1 MMYPNQ
7 QPPMQG
13 MANQMAQHGRYG
25 DSMLVHMNPIEVQG
39 LASLSPTGSLTVN
52 PVTGQP
58 EAFLP
63 FLAPLLG
70 SLAGSA
76 FLPTVIPALAGNAAL
91 AGAIGSGLATT
102 AATGD
107 LKQGILSGLTGYGLG
122 SALQATADTLN
133 PAIAGAEQ
141 ALAGVG
147 EQAATAASDLALSEV
162 GLNQAINQAS
172 QAGTPFQLASK
183 TPIGEA
189 FSPIAQPSAPSMI
202 AQPSAFTGATPQMS
216 PALTQAQGLAE
227 TAGRTVSQQQAGLA
241 SLQGQQ
247 AGLQSQI
254 DTARKAMTPMDRLT
268 APFQQPGAFGSA
280 MMSPSTLVP
289 IALGEGKREELR
301 MQDEMDSLGRQ
312 EKRKRQEDLERSRQQ
327 MFGGF
332 GQVSKDYDYSG
343 YEVPMNYARA
353 GGITSVNP
361 QNYMQNLQGL
371 QRLAGGGQT
380 NYSPVINPAGAA
392 QRQANIRGSEVIS
405 PAELQGYRP
414 GFSPE
419 IQYFKRPET
428 TGAPQAGQDAV
439 MGGEGAGQLSENQQQ
454 AINMALSGK
463 GGMGFGGPNFDAMSY
478 NYGAN
483 EPLSGMNAGS
493 ASTTVG
499 IGQQGITDLNK
510 KRLPQDG
517 NIYLSNPRGGIY
529 SRYTQEMQEGGEVAV
544 DVAMQEQMPDE
555 SMAETSDANGGRLIE
570 LAALA
575 LLGRLP
581 EEESKIVIEQFV
593 MEFGEEALQMLRDR
607 VLTDMSPNAQTEGK
621 IEGNGNGMDDM
632 VPGMIGDQQP
642 VAVSPGEF
650 IVPADVVSGLG
661 DGDTDAGANELERM
675 MEKVRQERTG
685 TDQQPRPVNTQ
696 RVMPA

>member
-1 MMYPNQ
+1 
-7 QPPMQG
+7 

-70 SLAGSA
+70 SFLGSSLLAGST
-76 FLPTVIPALAGNAAL
+76 LGGLLGTGLSSAA

-122 SALQATADTLN
+122 SALGGAADAIN
-133 PAIAGAEQ
+133 PQIAGAEQ

-268 APFQQPGAFGSA
+268 APFKQPGAFGSA

-371 QRLAGGGQT
+371 QRLARGGEVS
-380 NYSPVINPAGAA
+380 YSPVINPAGAA

-493 ASTTVG
+493 AFTAAG
-499 IGQQGITDLNK
+499 MGQQGIAGLGGRRSAKD
-510 KRLPQDG
+510 DDD
-517 NIYLSNPRGGIY
+517 YSSNPRGDVY
-529 SRYTQEMQEGGEVAV
+529 SRYTQQMQEGGEVAV
-544 DVAMQEQMPDE
+544 DIEMQEQMPDE

-607 VLTDMSPNAQTEGK
+607 VLTDMSPDAQTEGK
-621 IEGNGNGMDDM
+621 IEGNGKGMDDM

>member
-1 MMYPNQ
+1 MMYPNNQ
-7 QPPMQG
+7 APMQG
-13 MANQMAQHGRYG
+13 VANQMAQHGRYG
-25 DSMLVHMNPIEVQG
+25 DSMLVHMNPIEVRG

-70 SLAGSA
+70 SLAGSSLLTGVGA
-76 FLPTVIPALAGNAAL
+76 NALGGLIGAGGLSSAA
-91 AGAIGSGLATT
+91 AGAIGSGLAT
-102 AATGD
+102 AASTGD
-107 LKQGILSGLTGYGLG
+107 LKQGILAGLTGYGLG
-122 SALQATADTLN
+122 SALGGAADAIN
-133 PAIAGAEQ
+133 PQIAGAEQ

-147 EQAATAASDLALSEV
+147 EQAATAASDLAR
-162 GLNQAINQAS
+162 S
-172 QAGTPFQLASK
+172 QAAQSAGQSAQQSTIGGKGGVSAAGQGGTPLN
-183 TPIGEA
+183 
-189 FSPIAQPSAPSMI
+189 IA
-202 AQPSAFTGATPQMS
+202 
-216 PALTQAQGLAE
+216 
-227 TAGRTVSQQQAGLA
+227 QQQANLTG
-241 SLQGQQ
+241 LQGQQ
-247 AGLQSQI
+247 TALQSQI
-254 DTARKAMTPMDRLT
+254 DTARQAMTPMDRLS
-268 APFQQPGAFGSA
+268 APFQQPGALGSA

-419 IQYFKRPET
+419 IQYFRRPEPA
-428 TGAPQAGQDAV
+428 TGTPQADDAV
-439 MGGEGAGQLSENQQQ
+439 MGGQGSGQLSASQQQ

-463 GGMGFGGPNFDAMSY
+463 GGMGAGGPNFDAMSF

-493 ASTTVG
+493 AFTADGVGTVG
-499 IGQQGITDLNK
+499 IDAAARRGFRGD
-510 KRLPQDG
+510 
-517 NIYLSNPRGGIY
+517 YSNPRGNIY
-529 SRYTQEMQEGGEVAV
+529 SRYTKQMQEGGEVEV
-544 DVAMQEQMPDE
+544 DVEMMEEMPDE
-555 SMAETSDANGGRLIE
+555 SMAETMDANGSRLIE
-570 LAALA
+570 MAALA

-581 EEESKIVIEQFV
+581 KEESKVVIQQFV
-593 MEFGEEALQMLRDR
+593 SEFGEEALQMLRTR
-607 VLTDMSPNAQTEGK
+607 VLKEMSPDAQIEGK
-621 IEGNGNGMDDM
+621 IEGNGKGMDDQ

-696 RVMPA
+696 RVMPV

>member
-70 SLAGSA
+70 SLAGSTLLTGA
-76 FLPTVIPALAGNAAL
+76 GAGALGGLIGTAGLSPAL

-122 SALQATADTLN
+122 SVLGGAAKSID
-133 PAIAGAEQ
+133 PA
-141 ALAGVG
+141 V
-147 EQAATAASDLALSEV
+147 TAAQEAVTQGQGILDV
-162 GLNQAINQAS
+162 
-172 QAGTPFQLASK
+172 ASK
-183 TPIGEA
+183 SAIEA
-189 FSPIAQPSAPSMI
+189 AAKGVPDVSVAAGLQGPPVPFAEEMARRAAQTNLSSAQGLLDT
-202 AQPSAFTGATPQMS
+202 AGQ
-216 PALTQAQGLAE
+216 QAQG
-227 TAGRTVSQQQAGLA
+227 QI
-241 SLQGQQ
+241 GQSFMQ
-247 AGLQSQI
+247 NPMDFTKAIGSQI
-254 DTARKAMTPMDRLT
+254 
-268 APFQQPGAFGSA
+268 
-280 MMSPSTLVP
+280 MSPSALVP

-301 MQDEMDSLGRQ
+301 MQDEMDAMGRQ
-312 EKRKRQEDLERSRQQ
+312 ERQRKQEELDRAVGMMRTSYGQLEQ
-327 MFGGF
+327 
-332 GQVSKDYDYSG
+332 DYPG
-343 YEVPMNYARA
+343 YKVPGYMA

-493 ASTTVG
+493 AFTAAG
-499 IGQQGITDLNK
+499 MGQQGIAGLGGRRSAKD
-510 KRLPQDG
+510 DDD
-517 NIYLSNPRGGIY
+517 YSSNPRGDVY
-529 SRYTQEMQEGGEVAV
+529 SRYTQQMQEGGEVAV
-544 DVAMQEQMPDE
+544 DIAMQEQMPDE

-621 IEGNGNGMDDM
+621 IEGNGKGMDDM

-685 TDQQPRPVNTQ
+685 TDQQPQTS
-696 RVMPA
+696 

>member
-1 MMYPNQ
+1 MMYQNQ

-172 QAGTPFQLASK
+172 QAGTPFTQ
-183 TPIGEA
+183 TGQA
-189 FSPIAQPSAPSMI
+189 FSPVAQPN
-202 AQPSAFTGATPQMS
+202 AFTGVTPQMS

-254 DTARKAMTPMDRLT
+254 DTARQAMTPMDRLT
-268 APFQQPGAFGSA
+268 APFKQPGAFGSA

-312 EKRKRQEDLERSRQQ
+312 EKRKRQEDLEQSRQQ

-343 YEVPMNYARA
+343 YEVPINYARA

-463 GGMGFGGPNFDAMSY
+463 GGIGFGGPNFDAMSY

-493 ASTTVG
+493 AFTAAG
-499 IGQQGITDLNK
+499 MGQQGIAGLGGRRSAKDDDTFS
-510 KRLPQDG
+510 
-517 NIYLSNPRGGIY
+517 SNPRGNAY
-529 SRYTQEMQEGGEVAV
+529 SRYTQQMQEGGEVAV
-544 DVAMQEQMPDE
+544 DVAMQEQIPDE

-621 IEGNGNGMDDM
+621 IEGNGKGMDDM
-632 VPGMIGDQQP
+632 IPGMIGDQQP

-685 TDQQPRPVNTQ
+685 TDQQPQPLNTQ

>member
-70 SLAGSA
+70 SLAGSTLLTGA
-76 FLPTVIPALAGNAAL
+76 GAGALGGLIGTAGLSPAL

-122 SALQATADTLN
+122 SVLGGAAKSID
-133 PAIAGAEQ
+133 PA
-141 ALAGVG
+141 V
-147 EQAATAASDLALSEV
+147 TAAQEAVTQGQGILDV
-162 GLNQAINQAS
+162 
-172 QAGTPFQLASK
+172 ASK
-183 TPIGEA
+183 SAIEA
-189 FSPIAQPSAPSMI
+189 AAKGVPDVSVAAGLQGPPVPFAEEMARRAAQTNLSSAQGLLDT
-202 AQPSAFTGATPQMS
+202 AGQ
-216 PALTQAQGLAE
+216 QAQG
-227 TAGRTVSQQQAGLA
+227 QI
-241 SLQGQQ
+241 GQSFMQ
-247 AGLQSQI
+247 NPMDFTKAIGSQI
-254 DTARKAMTPMDRLT
+254 
-268 APFQQPGAFGSA
+268 
-280 MMSPSTLVP
+280 MSPSALVP

-301 MQDEMDSLGRQ
+301 MQDEMDAMGRQ
-312 EKRKRQEDLERSRQQ
+312 ERQRKQEELDRAVGMMRTSYGQLEQ
-327 MFGGF
+327 
-332 GQVSKDYDYSG
+332 DYPG
-343 YEVPMNYARA
+343 YKVPGYMA

-478 NYGAN
+478 NYGVG
-483 EPLSGMNAGS
+483 EPISGMNAGS

-685 TDQQPRPVNTQ
+685 TDQQPQPLNTQ

>member
-13 MANQMAQHGRYG
+13 MANQMSQYGRYG

-39 LASLSPTGSLTVN
+39 LASLSPTGSLTIN

-70 SLAGSA
+70 SMFGSTMLGAAGSA
-76 FLPTVIPALAGNAAL
+76 LGSGAIGSALTAAAANAPL
-91 AGAIGSGLATT
+91 ASAIGSGLATT

-122 SALQATADTLN
+122 SALGDAAKSID
-133 PAIAGAEQ
+133 PA
-141 ALAGVG
+141 V
-147 EQAATAASDLALSEV
+147 TAAQEAV
-162 GLNQAINQAS
+162 TQS
-172 QAGTPFQLASK
+172 QGILDVASK
-183 TPIGEA
+183 SAIEA
-189 FSPIAQPSAPSMI
+189 AAKGVPDVSVAAGLQGPPVPFAEEMARRAAQTNLSS
-202 AQPSAFTGATPQMS
+202 
-216 PALTQAQGLAE
+216 AQGLLDKA
-227 TAGRTVSQQQAGLA
+227 
-241 SLQGQQ
+241 GQQ
-247 AGLQSQI
+247 AQSQI
-254 DTARKAMTPMDRLT
+254 GQSFMQNPMDFT
-268 APFQQPGAFGSA
+268 KAFGSA

-312 EKRKRQEDLERSRQQ
+312 TKKRKQEELDRAVGMMGRSYYQLEQ
-327 MFGGF
+327 
-332 GQVSKDYDYSG
+332 DYPG
-343 YEVPMNYARA
+343 YNIPGYRA

-380 NYSPVINPAGAA
+380 NYSPVINPSGAA

-419 IQYFKRPET
+419 IQYFRRPEPA
-428 TGAPQAGQDAV
+428 TGTPQADQNAV
-439 MGGEGAGQLSENQQQ
+439 MDGQAGQLSASQQ
-454 AINMALSGK
+454 AALSIALGGK
-463 GGMGFGGPNFDAMSY
+463 GGMGAGGPNFDAMSY

-493 ASTTVG
+493 AFTAAG
-499 IGQQGITDLNK
+499 MGQQGIADLS
-510 KRLPQDG
+510 RRRS
-517 NIYLSNPRGGIY
+517 SNPRGDAY
-529 SRYTQEMQEGGEVAV
+529 SRYTQQMQEGGEVAV
-544 DVAMQEQMPDE
+544 DIEMQEQMPDE
-555 SMAETSDANGGRLIE
+555 TMAETSDANGGRLIE

-593 MEFGEEALQMLRDR
+593 MEFGEEALQMLRTR
-607 VLTDMSPNAQTEGK
+607 VLKEMSPDAQIEGK
-621 IEGNGNGMDDM
+621 IKGNGKGMDDQ

-685 TDQQPRPVNTQ
+685 TDQQPRPINTQ
-696 RVMPA
+696 RVMPV

>member
-76 FLPTVIPALAGNAAL
+76 FLPTVIPALAGKAAL

-102 AATGD
+102 VATGD

-172 QAGTPFQLASK
+172 QTGTPFQLASK

-189 FSPIAQPSAPSMI
+189 FNPIAQPSAPSMI

-254 DTARKAMTPMDRLT
+254 DTARQAMTPMDRLT
-268 APFQQPGAFGSA
+268 SPFQQPGAFGSA

-371 QRLAGGGQT
+371 QRLARGGET
-380 NYSPVINPAGAA
+380 SYSPVINPAGAA
-392 QRQANIRGSEVIS
+392 QRQANIRGSQVIS

-414 GFSPE
+414 GFGPE
-419 IQYFKRPET
+419 VQYFRRPET
-428 TGAPQAGQDAV
+428 TGAPQVGQTGV
-439 MGGEGAGQLSENQQQ
+439 TGVPGGQGAGQLSENQRQ

-483 EPLSGMNAGS
+483 EPLSGINAGS
-493 ASTTVG
+493 AFTAAG
-499 IGQQGITDLNK
+499 MGQQGIADLS
-510 KRLPQDG
+510 RRRS
-517 NIYLSNPRGGIY
+517 SNPRGDIY
-529 SRYTQEMQEGGEVAV
+529 SRYTQQMQEGGEVAV
-544 DVAMQEQMPDE
+544 DIEMQEQMPDE

-621 IEGNGNGMDDM
+621 IEGNGKGMDDM

-685 TDQQPRPVNTQ
+685 TDQQPQPVNTQ
-696 RVMPA
+696 RVMPV

>member
-70 SLAGSA
+70 SLAGSTLLTGA
-76 FLPTVIPALAGNAAL
+76 GAGALGGLIGTAGLSPAL

-122 SALQATADTLN
+122 SVLGGAAKSID
-133 PAIAGAEQ
+133 PA
-141 ALAGVG
+141 V
-147 EQAATAASDLALSEV
+147 TAAQEAVTQGQGILDV
-162 GLNQAINQAS
+162 
-172 QAGTPFQLASK
+172 ASK
-183 TPIGEA
+183 SAIEA
-189 FSPIAQPSAPSMI
+189 AAKGVPDVSVAAGLQGPPVPFAEEMARRAAQTNLSSAQGLLDT
-202 AQPSAFTGATPQMS
+202 AGQ
-216 PALTQAQGLAE
+216 QAQG
-227 TAGRTVSQQQAGLA
+227 QI
-241 SLQGQQ
+241 GQSFMQ
-247 AGLQSQI
+247 NPMDFTKAIGSQI
-254 DTARKAMTPMDRLT
+254 
-268 APFQQPGAFGSA
+268 
-280 MMSPSTLVP
+280 MSPSALVP

-301 MQDEMDSLGRQ
+301 MQDEMDAMGRQ
-312 EKRKRQEDLERSRQQ
+312 ERQRKQEELDRAVGMMRTSYGQLEQ
-327 MFGGF
+327 
-332 GQVSKDYDYSG
+332 DYPG
-343 YEVPMNYARA
+343 YKVPGYMA

-493 ASTTVG
+493 AFTAAG
-499 IGQQGITDLNK
+499 MGQQGIAGLGGRRSAKDDDTFS
-510 KRLPQDG
+510 
-517 NIYLSNPRGGIY
+517 SNPRGNAY
-529 SRYTQEMQEGGEVAV
+529 SRYTQQMQEGGEVAV

-621 IEGNGNGMDDM
+621 IEGNGKGMDDM
-632 VPGMIGDQQP
+632 IPGMIGDQQP

-675 MEKVRQERTG
+675 MGKVRQERTG

>member
-70 SLAGSA
+70 SLAGSS
-76 FLPTVIPALAGNAAL
+76 LLAGSTLGGLLGTGLSSAA
-91 AGAIGSGLATT
+91 AGAIGSGLAT
-102 AATGD
+102 AASTGD
-107 LKQGILSGLTGYGLG
+107 LKQGILAGLTGYGLG
-122 SALQATADTLN
+122 SALGGAADAIN
-133 PAIAGAEQ
+133 PQIAGAEQ

-172 QAGTPFQLASK
+172 QAGTPFTQ
-183 TPIGEA
+183 TGQA
-189 FSPIAQPSAPSMI
+189 FSPVAQPSAPIMI

-247 AGLQSQI
+247 AGLQGQI
-254 DTARKAMTPMDRLT
+254 DTARQAMTPMDRLT
-268 APFQQPGAFGSA
+268 SPFQQPGAFGSA

-428 TGAPQAGQDAV
+428 TGAPQAGQTDAA
-439 MGGEGAGQLSENQQQ
+439 GGQGSGQLSASQQ
-454 AINMALSGK
+454 AAISMALGGK
-463 GGMGFGGPNFDAMSY
+463 GGMGAGGPNFDAMSF
-478 NYGAN
+478 NYGAG
-483 EPLSGMNAGS
+483 EPFSGINAGS
-493 ASTTVG
+493 AFTADGVATS
-499 IGQQGITDLNK
+499 DLGRRRSAK
-510 KRLPQDG
+510 SDDD
-517 NIYLSNPRGGIY
+517 YSSNPRGDVY
-529 SRYTQEMQEGGEVAV
+529 SRYTQQMQEGGEVAV

-607 VLTDMSPNAQTEGK
+607 VLTDMSPDAQTEGK
-621 IEGNGNGMDDM
+621 IEGNGKGMDDM

-685 TDQQPRPVNTQ
+685 TDQQPQPVNTQ
-696 RVMPA
+696 RVMPV

>member
-1 MMYPNQ
+1 
-7 QPPMQG
+7 
-13 MANQMAQHGRYG
+13 
-25 DSMLVHMNPIEVQG
+25 
-39 LASLSPTGSLTVN
+39 
-52 PVTGQP
+52 
-58 EAFLP
+58 
-63 FLAPLLG
+63 
-70 SLAGSA
+70 
-76 FLPTVIPALAGNAAL
+76 
-91 AGAIGSGLATT
+91 
-102 AATGD
+102 
-107 LKQGILSGLTGYGLG
+107 
-122 SALQATADTLN
+122 
-133 PAIAGAEQ
+133 
-141 ALAGVG
+141 
-147 EQAATAASDLALSEV
+147 
-162 GLNQAINQAS
+162 
-172 QAGTPFQLASK
+172 
-183 TPIGEA
+183 
-189 FSPIAQPSAPSMI
+189 
-202 AQPSAFTGATPQMS
+202 
-216 PALTQAQGLAE
+216 LTQAQGLAE

-247 AGLQSQI
+247 AGLQGQI
-254 DTARKAMTPMDRLT
+254 DTARQAMTPMDRLT
-268 APFQQPGAFGSA
+268 SPFQQPGAFGSA

-439 MGGEGAGQLSENQQQ
+439 MGGEGAGQLSENQRQ

-483 EPLSGMNAGS
+483 EPLSGINAGS
-493 ASTTVG
+493 AFTAAG
-499 IGQQGITDLNK
+499 MGQQGIADLS
-510 KRLPQDG
+510 RRRS
-517 NIYLSNPRGGIY
+517 SNPRGDIY
-529 SRYTQEMQEGGEVAV
+529 SRYTQQMQEGGEVAV
-544 DVAMQEQMPDE
+544 DIEMQEQMPDE

-621 IEGNGNGMDDM
+621 IEGNGKGMDDM
-632 VPGMIGDQQP
+632 IPGMIGDQQP

>member
-13 MANQMAQHGRYG
+13 MANQMSQYGRYG

-39 LASLSPTGSLTVN
+39 LASLSPTGSLTIN

-70 SLAGSA
+70 SMFGSTMLGAAGSA
-76 FLPTVIPALAGNAAL
+76 LGSGAIGSALTAAAANAPL
-91 AGAIGSGLATT
+91 ASAIGSGLATT

-122 SALQATADTLN
+122 SALGDAAKSID
-133 PAIAGAEQ
+133 PA
-141 ALAGVG
+141 V
-147 EQAATAASDLALSEV
+147 TAAQEAV
-162 GLNQAINQAS
+162 TQS
-172 QAGTPFQLASK
+172 QGILDVASK
-183 TPIGEA
+183 SAMEA
-189 FSPIAQPSAPSMI
+189 AAKGVPDVSVAAGLQGPPVPFAEEMARRAAQTNLSS
-202 AQPSAFTGATPQMS
+202 
-216 PALTQAQGLAE
+216 AQGLLD
-227 TAGRTVSQQQAGLA
+227 TA
-241 SLQGQQ
+241 GQQ
-247 AGLQSQI
+247 AQSQI
-254 DTARKAMTPMDRLT
+254 GQSFMQNPMDFT
-268 APFQQPGAFGSA
+268 KAFGSA

-312 EKRKRQEDLERSRQQ
+312 DKRKRQEDLERSRQQ
-327 MFGGF
+327 IFGGF

-371 QRLAGGGQT
+371 QRLARGGET
-380 NYSPVINPAGAA
+380 SYSPVINPAGAA

-428 TGAPQAGQDAV
+428 TGAPQAGQTDAA
-439 MGGEGAGQLSENQQQ
+439 GGQDTGQLSENQRQ

-483 EPLSGMNAGS
+483 EPLSGINAGS
-493 ASTTVG
+493 AFTAAG
-499 IGQQGITDLNK
+499 MGQQGIADLS
-510 KRLPQDG
+510 RRRS
-517 NIYLSNPRGGIY
+517 SNPREDIY
-529 SRYTQEMQEGGEVAV
+529 SRYTQQMQEGGEVAV

-621 IEGNGNGMDDM
+621 IEGNGKGMDDM

>member
-70 SLAGSA
+70 SFLGTT
-76 FLPTVIPALAGNAAL
+76 FLPAAIPALAGKAAL
-91 AGAIGSGLATT
+91 TGAIGSGLATA

-122 SALQATADTLN
+122 SALGAAGDMLN
-133 PAIAGAEQ
+133 PQIAGAEQ

-172 QAGTPFQLASK
+172 QTGTPFQLASK

-189 FSPIAQPSAPSMI
+189 FSPVAQPIAPSKI
-202 AQPSAFTGATPQMS
+202 VKLSDFSATPQMS

-247 AGLQSQI
+247 TALQSQI
-254 DTARKAMTPMDRLT
+254 DTARQAMTPMDRLT
-268 APFQQPGAFGSA
+268 APFKQPGAFGSA

-332 GQVSKDYDYSG
+332 GQVSKDYNYSG

-371 QRLAGGGQT
+371 QRLARGGEVS
-380 NYSPVINPAGAA
+380 YSPVISPVGAA

-428 TGAPQAGQDAV
+428 AGAPQAGQST
-439 MGGEGAGQLSENQQQ
+439 GQLSENQQQ

-463 GGMGFGGPNFDAMSY
+463 GGMGFGGPNFNAMSY

-483 EPLSGMNAGS
+483 DPLSGINAGS
-493 ASTTVG
+493 AFTAAG
-499 IGQQGITDLNK
+499 MGQQGIADLS
-510 KRLPQDG
+510 RRRS
-517 NIYLSNPRGGIY
+517 SNPRGDAY
-529 SRYTQEMQEGGEVAV
+529 SRYTQQMQEGGEVAV

-621 IEGNGNGMDDM
+621 IEGNGKGMDDM

-685 TDQQPRPVNTQ
+685 TDQQPQPLNTQ

>member
-172 QAGTPFQLASK
+172 QTGTPFQLASK

-189 FSPIAQPSAPSMI
+189 FSPVAQPIAPSKI
-202 AQPSAFTGATPQMS
+202 TQLSGFSATPQMS

-227 TAGRTVSQQQAGLA
+227 TAGQTVSQQQAGLA

-247 AGLQSQI
+247 AGLQGQI

-268 APFQQPGAFGSA
+268 APFKQPGAFGSA

-312 EKRKRQEDLERSRQQ
+312 EKRKRQEDLEQSRQQ

-343 YEVPMNYARA
+343 YEVPINYARA

-371 QRLAGGGQT
+371 QRLARGGET
-380 NYSPVINPAGAA
+380 SYSPVINPAGAA

-428 TGAPQAGQDAV
+428 TGAPQAGQTDAA
-439 MGGEGAGQLSENQQQ
+439 GGQDTGQLSENQRQ

-493 ASTTVG
+493 AFTAAG
-499 IGQQGITDLNK
+499 MGQQGIADLS
-510 KRLPQDG
+510 RRRS
-517 NIYLSNPRGGIY
+517 SNPRGDIY
-529 SRYTQEMQEGGEVAV
+529 SRYTQQMQEGGEVAV
-544 DVAMQEQMPDE
+544 DVAMQEQIPDE

-621 IEGNGNGMDDM
+621 IEGNGKGMDDM
-632 VPGMIGDQQP
+632 IPGMIGDQQP

>member
-13 MANQMAQHGRYG
+13 MANQMSQYGRYG

-39 LASLSPTGSLTVN
+39 LASLSPTGSLTIN

-172 QAGTPFQLASK
+172 QTGTPFQLASK

-189 FSPIAQPSAPSMI
+189 FSPVAQPIAPSKI
-202 AQPSAFTGATPQMS
+202 TQLSGFSATPQMS

-227 TAGRTVSQQQAGLA
+227 TAGQTVSQQQAGLA

-254 DTARKAMTPMDRLT
+254 DTARQAMTPMDRLT
-268 APFQQPGAFGSA
+268 SPFQQPGAFGSA

-312 EKRKRQEDLERSRQQ
+312 EKRKKQEDLERSRQQ
-327 MFGGF
+327 MFRGF

-380 NYSPVINPAGAA
+380 NYSPVINPSGAA

-419 IQYFKRPET
+419 IQYFRRPEPA
-428 TGAPQAGQDAV
+428 TGTPQADQNAV
-439 MGGEGAGQLSENQQQ
+439 MDGQAGQLSASQQ
-454 AINMALSGK
+454 AALSIALGGK
-463 GGMGFGGPNFDAMSY
+463 GGMGAGGPNFDAMSY

-493 ASTTVG
+493 AFTAAG
-499 IGQQGITDLNK
+499 MGQQGIADLS
-510 KRLPQDG
+510 RRRS
-517 NIYLSNPRGGIY
+517 SNPRGDAY

-555 SMAETSDANGGRLIE
+555 TMAETSDANGGRLIE

-593 MEFGEEALQMLRDR
+593 MEFGEEALQMLRTR
-607 VLTDMSPNAQTEGK
+607 VLKEMSPDAQIEGK
-621 IEGNGNGMDDM
+621 IKGNGKGMDDQ

-685 TDQQPRPVNTQ
+685 TDQQPRPINTQ
-696 RVMPA
+696 RVMPV

>member
-39 LASLSPTGSLTVN
+39 LASLSPTGSLTIN

-70 SLAGSA
+70 SFLGSSLLAGST
-76 FLPTVIPALAGNAAL
+76 LGGLLGTGLSSAA

-122 SALQATADTLN
+122 SALGGAADAIN
-133 PAIAGAEQ
+133 PQIAGAEQ

-254 DTARKAMTPMDRLT
+254 DTARQAMTPMDRLT
-268 APFQQPGAFGSA
+268 APFKQPGAFGSA

-371 QRLAGGGQT
+371 QRLARGGET
-380 NYSPVINPAGAA
+380 SYSPVINPAGAA
-392 QRQANIRGSEVIS
+392 QRQANIRGSQVIS

-428 TGAPQAGQDAV
+428 TGAPQVGQDCC
-439 MGGEGAGQLSENQQQ
+439 
-454 AINMALSGK
+454 
-463 GGMGFGGPNFDAMSY
+463 
-478 NYGAN
+478 
-483 EPLSGMNAGS
+483 
-493 ASTTVG
+493 
-499 IGQQGITDLNK
+499 
-510 KRLPQDG
+510 
-517 NIYLSNPRGGIY
+517 
-529 SRYTQEMQEGGEVAV
+529 
-544 DVAMQEQMPDE
+544 
-555 SMAETSDANGGRLIE
+555 NGW
-570 LAALA
+570 
-575 LLGRLP
+575 
-581 EEESKIVIEQFV
+581 
-593 MEFGEEALQMLRDR
+593 
-607 VLTDMSPNAQTEGK
+607 
-621 IEGNGNGMDDM
+621 
-632 VPGMIGDQQP
+632 
-642 VAVSPGEF
+642 
-650 IVPADVVSGLG
+650 
-661 DGDTDAGANELERM
+661 
-675 MEKVRQERTG
+675 
-685 TDQQPRPVNTQ
+685 
-696 RVMPA
+696 

>member
-70 SLAGSA
+70 SLAGSSLLTGVGA
-76 FLPTVIPALAGNAAL
+76 NALGGLIGAGGLSSAA
-91 AGAIGSGLATT
+91 AGALGSGLAT
-102 AATGD
+102 AVSTGD
-107 LKQGILSGLTGYGLG
+107 LKQGILAGLTGYGLG
-122 SALQATADTLN
+122 SALGGAADAMN
-133 PAIAGAEQ
+133 PQIAGAEQ
-141 ALAGVG
+141 ALADVG
-147 EQAATAASDLALSEV
+147 KEAATAATDLARSQVNL
-162 GLNQAINQAS
+162 GQTAS
-172 QAGTPFQLASK
+172 QAMQGTQPLFGQGSIGAASD
-183 TPIGEA
+183 IVG
-189 FSPIAQPSAPSMI
+189 
-202 AQPSAFTGATPQMS
+202 
-216 PALTQAQGLAE
+216 
-227 TAGRTVSQQQAGLA
+227 QQQAGLA

-247 AGLQSQI
+247 AGLQGQL
-254 DTARKAMTPMDRLT
+254 DTARQAMTPMDRLS

-301 MQDEMDSLGRQ
+301 MQDEMDAMGRQ
-312 EKRKRQEDLERSRQQ
+312 EKRKRQEELDRAVGMMDASYNQLEQA
-327 MFGGF
+327 
-332 GQVSKDYDYSG
+332 YPG
-343 YEVPMNYARA
+343 YIVPRGYRA

-380 NYSPVINPAGAA
+380 NYSPVIDPRGAA
-392 QRQANIRGSEVIS
+392 QRQDNIRGSDVIKPS
-405 PAELQGYRP
+405 ELQGYRP
-414 GFSPE
+414 GFDPE
-419 IQYFKRPET
+419 ISYFKKPET
-428 TGAPQAGQDAV
+428 TGAPQAGQTDAA
-439 MGGEGAGQLSENQQQ
+439 GGQGAGQLSASQQ
-454 AINMALSGK
+454 AALSMALGGK

-483 EPLSGMNAGS
+483 EPFSGMNAGS

>member
-70 SLAGSA
+70 SLAGSTLLTGA
-76 FLPTVIPALAGNAAL
+76 GAGALGGLIGTAGLSPAL

-122 SALQATADTLN
+122 SVLGGAAKSID
-133 PAIAGAEQ
+133 PA
-141 ALAGVG
+141 V
-147 EQAATAASDLALSEV
+147 TAAQEAVTQGQGILDV
-162 GLNQAINQAS
+162 
-172 QAGTPFQLASK
+172 ASK
-183 TPIGEA
+183 SAIEA
-189 FSPIAQPSAPSMI
+189 AAKGVPDVSVAAGLQGPPVPFAEEMARRAAQTNLSSAQGLLDT
-202 AQPSAFTGATPQMS
+202 AGQ
-216 PALTQAQGLAE
+216 QAQG
-227 TAGRTVSQQQAGLA
+227 QI
-241 SLQGQQ
+241 GQSFMQ
-247 AGLQSQI
+247 NPMDFTKAIGSQI
-254 DTARKAMTPMDRLT
+254 
-268 APFQQPGAFGSA
+268 
-280 MMSPSTLVP
+280 MSPSALVP

-301 MQDEMDSLGRQ
+301 MQDEMDAMGRQ
-312 EKRKRQEDLERSRQQ
+312 ERQRKQEELDRAVGMMRTSYGQLEQ
-327 MFGGF
+327 
-332 GQVSKDYDYSG
+332 DYPG
-343 YEVPMNYARA
+343 YKVPGYMA

-428 TGAPQAGQDAV
+428 TGAPQAGQTDAA
-439 MGGEGAGQLSENQQQ
+439 GGQGTGQLSENQRQ

-493 ASTTVG
+493 AFTAAG
-499 IGQQGITDLNK
+499 MGQQGIAGLGGRRSAKDDDTFS
-510 KRLPQDG
+510 
-517 NIYLSNPRGGIY
+517 SNPRGNAY
-529 SRYTQEMQEGGEVAV
+529 SRYTQQMQEGGEVAV

-621 IEGNGNGMDDM
+621 IEGNGKGMDDM

-685 TDQQPRPVNTQ
+685 TDQQPQPLNTQ

>member
-70 SLAGSA
+70 SFLGSSLLAGST
-76 FLPTVIPALAGNAAL
+76 LGGLLGTGLSSAA

-122 SALQATADTLN
+122 SALGGAADAIN
-133 PAIAGAEQ
+133 PQIAGAEQ
-141 ALAGVG
+141 ALADVG
-147 EQAATAASDLALSEV
+147 KEAATAATDLARSQVNL
-162 GLNQAINQAS
+162 GQTAS
-172 QAGTPFQLASK
+172 QAMQGTQPLFGQGSIGAASD
-183 TPIGEA
+183 IVG
-189 FSPIAQPSAPSMI
+189 
-202 AQPSAFTGATPQMS
+202 
-216 PALTQAQGLAE
+216 
-227 TAGRTVSQQQAGLA
+227 QQQAGLA

-247 AGLQSQI
+247 AGLQGQLN
-254 DTARKAMTPMDRLT
+254 TARQAMTPMDRLS

-343 YEVPMNYARA
+343 YEVPINYARA

-371 QRLAGGGQT
+371 QRLARGGET
-380 NYSPVINPAGAA
+380 SYSPVINPAGAA

-428 TGAPQAGQDAV
+428 TGAPQAGQTDAA
-439 MGGEGAGQLSENQQQ
+439 GGQGTGQLSENQRQ

-483 EPLSGMNAGS
+483 EPLSGINAGS
-493 ASTTVG
+493 AFTAAG
-499 IGQQGITDLNK
+499 MGQQGIADLS
-510 KRLPQDG
+510 RRRS
-517 NIYLSNPRGGIY
+517 SNPRGDIY
-529 SRYTQEMQEGGEVAV
+529 SRYTQQMQEGGEVAV
-544 DVAMQEQMPDE
+544 DIEMQEQMPDE

-621 IEGNGNGMDDM
+621 IEGNGKGMDDM
-632 VPGMIGDQQP
+632 IPGMIGDQQP

>member
-70 SLAGSA
+70 SFLGTT
-76 FLPTVIPALAGNAAL
+76 FLPAAIPALAGKAAL
-91 AGAIGSGLATT
+91 TGAIGSGLATA

-122 SALQATADTLN
+122 SALGAAGDMLN
-133 PAIAGAEQ
+133 PQIAGAEQ

-172 QAGTPFQLASK
+172 QTGTPFQLASK

-189 FSPIAQPSAPSMI
+189 FSPVAQPIAPSKI
-202 AQPSAFTGATPQMS
+202 VKLSDFSATPQMS

-227 TAGRTVSQQQAGLA
+227 TAGQTVSQQQAGLA

-247 AGLQSQI
+247 TALQSQI
-254 DTARKAMTPMDRLT
+254 DTARQAMTPMDRLT
-268 APFQQPGAFGSA
+268 APFKQPGAFGSA
-280 MMSPSTLVP
+280 MMSPGTLVP

-332 GQVSKDYDYSG
+332 GQVSKDYNYSG
-343 YEVPMNYARA
+343 YEVPISYARA

-371 QRLAGGGQT
+371 QRLARGGEVS
-380 NYSPVINPAGAA
+380 YSPVINPVGAA

-428 TGAPQAGQDAV
+428 AGAPQAGQST
-439 MGGEGAGQLSENQQQ
+439 GQLSENQQQ

-463 GGMGFGGPNFDAMSY
+463 GGMGFGGPNFNAMSY

-483 EPLSGMNAGS
+483 DPLSGINAGS
-493 ASTTVG
+493 AFTAAG
-499 IGQQGITDLNK
+499 MGQQGIADLS
-510 KRLPQDG
+510 RRRS
-517 NIYLSNPRGGIY
+517 SNPRGDAY
-529 SRYTQEMQEGGEVAV
+529 SRYTQQMQEGGEVAV

-621 IEGNGNGMDDM
+621 IEGNGKGMDDM

-685 TDQQPRPVNTQ
+685 TDQQPQPLNTQ

>member
-1 MMYPNQ
+1 MMYQNQ

-13 MANQMAQHGRYG
+13 MANQMSQYGRYG

-39 LASLSPTGSLTVN
+39 LASLSPTGSLTIN

-70 SLAGSA
+70 SMFGSTMLGAAGSA
-76 FLPTVIPALAGNAAL
+76 LGSGAIGSALTAAAANAPL
-91 AGAIGSGLATT
+91 ASAIGSGLATT

-122 SALQATADTLN
+122 SALGDAAKSID
-133 PAIAGAEQ
+133 PA
-141 ALAGVG
+141 V
-147 EQAATAASDLALSEV
+147 TAAQEAV
-162 GLNQAINQAS
+162 TQS
-172 QAGTPFQLASK
+172 QGILDVASK
-183 TPIGEA
+183 SAMEA
-189 FSPIAQPSAPSMI
+189 AAKGVPDVSVAAGLQGPPVPFAEEMARRAAQTNLSS
-202 AQPSAFTGATPQMS
+202 
-216 PALTQAQGLAE
+216 AQGLLD
-227 TAGRTVSQQQAGLA
+227 TA
-241 SLQGQQ
+241 GQQ
-247 AGLQSQI
+247 AQSQI
-254 DTARKAMTPMDRLT
+254 GQSFMQNPMDFT
-268 APFQQPGAFGSA
+268 KAFGSA

-312 EKRKRQEDLERSRQQ
+312 TKKRKQEELDRAVGMMGRSYYQLEQ
-327 MFGGF
+327 
-332 GQVSKDYDYSG
+332 DYPG
-343 YEVPMNYARA
+343 YNIPGYRA

-380 NYSPVINPAGAA
+380 NYSPVINPSGAA

-419 IQYFKRPET
+419 IQYFRRPEPA
-428 TGAPQAGQDAV
+428 TGTPQADQNAV
-439 MGGEGAGQLSENQQQ
+439 MDGQAGQLSASQQ
-454 AINMALSGK
+454 AALSIALGGK
-463 GGMGFGGPNFDAMSY
+463 GGMGAGGPNFDAMSY

-493 ASTTVG
+493 AFTAAG
-499 IGQQGITDLNK
+499 MGQQGIADLS
-510 KRLPQDG
+510 RRRS
-517 NIYLSNPRGGIY
+517 SNPRGDAY

-555 SMAETSDANGGRLIE
+555 TMAETSDANGGRLIE

-593 MEFGEEALQMLRDR
+593 MEFGEEALQMLRTR
-607 VLTDMSPNAQTEGK
+607 VLKEMSPDAQIEGK
-621 IEGNGNGMDDM
+621 IKGNGKGMDDQ

-685 TDQQPRPVNTQ
+685 TDQQPRPINTQ
-696 RVMPA
+696 RVMPV

>member
-13 MANQMAQHGRYG
+13 MANQMSQYGRYG

-39 LASLSPTGSLTVN
+39 LASLSPTGSLTIN

-70 SLAGSA
+70 SMFGSTMLGAAGSA
-76 FLPTVIPALAGNAAL
+76 LGSGAIGSALTAAAANAPL
-91 AGAIGSGLATT
+91 ASAIGSGLATT

-122 SALQATADTLN
+122 SALGDAAKSID
-133 PAIAGAEQ
+133 PA
-141 ALAGVG
+141 V
-147 EQAATAASDLALSEV
+147 TAAQEAV
-162 GLNQAINQAS
+162 TQS
-172 QAGTPFQLASK
+172 QGILDVASK
-183 TPIGEA
+183 SAIEA
-189 FSPIAQPSAPSMI
+189 AAKGVPDVSVAAGLQGPPVPFAEEMARRAAQTNLSS
-202 AQPSAFTGATPQMS
+202 
-216 PALTQAQGLAE
+216 AQGLLDKA
-227 TAGRTVSQQQAGLA
+227 
-241 SLQGQQ
+241 GQQ
-247 AGLQSQI
+247 AQSQI
-254 DTARKAMTPMDRLT
+254 GQSFMQNPMDFT
-268 APFQQPGAFGSA
+268 KAFGSA

-312 EKRKRQEDLERSRQQ
+312 TKKRKQEELDRAVGMMGRSYYQLEQ
-327 MFGGF
+327 
-332 GQVSKDYDYSG
+332 DYPG
-343 YEVPMNYARA
+343 YNIPGYRA

-380 NYSPVINPAGAA
+380 NYSPVINPSGAA

-419 IQYFKRPET
+419 IQYFRRPEPA
-428 TGAPQAGQDAV
+428 TGTPQADQNAV
-439 MGGEGAGQLSENQQQ
+439 MDGQAGQLSASQQ
-454 AINMALSGK
+454 AALSIALGGK
-463 GGMGFGGPNFDAMSY
+463 GGMGAGGPNFDAMSY

-493 ASTTVG
+493 AFTAAG
-499 IGQQGITDLNK
+499 MGQQGIADLS
-510 KRLPQDG
+510 RRRS
-517 NIYLSNPRGGIY
+517 SNPRGDAY

-555 SMAETSDANGGRLIE
+555 TMAETSDANGGRLIE

-593 MEFGEEALQMLRDR
+593 MEFGEEALQMLRTR
-607 VLTDMSPNAQTEGK
+607 VLKEMSPDAQIEGK
-621 IEGNGNGMDDM
+621 IKGNGKGMDDQ

-685 TDQQPRPVNTQ
+685 TDQQPRPINTQ
-696 RVMPA
+696 RVMPV

>member
-13 MANQMAQHGRYG
+13 MANQMSQYGRYG

-39 LASLSPTGSLTVN
+39 LASLSPTGSLTIN

-76 FLPTVIPALAGNAAL
+76 FLPTVIPALAGKAAL

-172 QAGTPFQLASK
+172 QTGTPFQLASK

-189 FSPIAQPSAPSMI
+189 FSPVAQPIAPSKI
-202 AQPSAFTGATPQMS
+202 TQLSGFSATPQMS

-227 TAGRTVSQQQAGLA
+227 TAGQTVSQQQAGLA

-247 AGLQSQI
+247 AGLQGQI
-254 DTARKAMTPMDRLT
+254 DTARQAMTPMDRLT
-268 APFQQPGAFGSA
+268 SPFQQPGAFGSA
-280 MMSPSTLVP
+280 MMSPGTLVP

-361 QNYMQNLQGL
+361 QNYMDNLQGL
-371 QRLAGGGQT
+371 QRLSRGGTT

-419 IQYFKRPET
+419 IQYFRRPEPA
-428 TGAPQAGQDAV
+428 TGTPQAEQNPV
-439 MGGEGAGQLSENQQQ
+439 MGGEGAGQLSAAQQQ

-483 EPLSGMNAGS
+483 EPLSGINAGS
-493 ASTTVG
+493 AFTAAG
-499 IGQQGITDLNK
+499 MGQQGIADLS
-510 KRLPQDG
+510 RRRS
-517 NIYLSNPRGGIY
+517 SNPRGDAY

-555 SMAETSDANGGRLIE
+555 TMAETSDANGGRLIE

-607 VLTDMSPNAQTEGK
+607 VLKDMSPNAQTEGK
-621 IEGNGNGMDDM
+621 IEGNGKGMDDM

-685 TDQQPRPVNTQ
+685 TDQQPQPLNTQ

>member
-1 MMYPNQ
+1 M
-7 QPPMQG
+7 
-13 MANQMAQHGRYG
+13 
-25 DSMLVHMNPIEVQG
+25 G
-39 LASLSPTGSLTVN
+39 LLGAGGLSP
-52 PVTGQP
+52 
-58 EAFLP
+58 
-63 FLAPLLG
+63 
-70 SLAGSA
+70 
-76 FLPTVIPALAGNAAL
+76 AL

-107 LKQGILSGLTGYGLG
+107 LKQGLLSGLTGYGLG
-122 SALQATADTLN
+122 SALGGAAKSID
-133 PAIAGAEQ
+133 PA
-141 ALAGVG
+141 V
-147 EQAATAASDLALSEV
+147 TAAQEAVTQGQGILD
-162 GLNQAINQAS
+162 I
-172 QAGTPFQLASK
+172 ASK
-183 TPIGEA
+183 SAMEA
-189 FSPIAQPSAPSMI
+189 AAKGVPDVSVAAGLQGPPVPFAEEMARRAAQTNLSN
-202 AQPSAFTGATPQMS
+202 AQGLLDTAGQ
-216 PALTQAQGLAE
+216 QAQG
-227 TAGRTVSQQQAGLA
+227 QI
-241 SLQGQQ
+241 GQSFMQ
-247 AGLQSQI
+247 N
-254 DTARKAMTPMDRLT
+254 PMDFT
-268 APFQQPGAFGSA
+268 KAIGSQ
-280 MMSPSTLVP
+280 MMSPGTLVP

-332 GQVSKDYDYSG
+332 GQVSKDYNYSG
-343 YEVPMNYARA
+343 YEVPISYARA

-439 MGGEGAGQLSENQQQ
+439 MGGEGAGQLSENQRQ

-463 GGMGFGGPNFDAMSY
+463 GGMGFGGPNFDAMSF

-493 ASTTVG
+493 AFTADGVG
-499 IGQQGITDLNK
+499 IADLGRRRSAK
-510 KRLPQDG
+510 SDDD
-517 NIYLSNPRGGIY
+517 YSSNPRGDVY
-529 SRYTQEMQEGGEVAV
+529 SRYTQQMQEGGEVAV

-621 IEGNGNGMDDM
+621 IEGNGKGMDDM

>member
-70 SLAGSA
+70 SLAGSTLLTGA
-76 FLPTVIPALAGNAAL
+76 GAGALGGLIGTAGLSPAL

-122 SALQATADTLN
+122 SVLGGAAKSID
-133 PAIAGAEQ
+133 PA
-141 ALAGVG
+141 V
-147 EQAATAASDLALSEV
+147 TAAQEAVTQGQGILDV
-162 GLNQAINQAS
+162 
-172 QAGTPFQLASK
+172 ASK
-183 TPIGEA
+183 SAIEA
-189 FSPIAQPSAPSMI
+189 AAKGVPDVSVAAGLQGPPVPFAEEMARRAAQTNLSSAQGLLDT
-202 AQPSAFTGATPQMS
+202 AGQ
-216 PALTQAQGLAE
+216 QAQG
-227 TAGRTVSQQQAGLA
+227 QI
-241 SLQGQQ
+241 GQSFMQ
-247 AGLQSQI
+247 NPMDFTKAIGSQI
-254 DTARKAMTPMDRLT
+254 
-268 APFQQPGAFGSA
+268 
-280 MMSPSTLVP
+280 MSPSALVP

-301 MQDEMDSLGRQ
+301 MQDEMDAMGRQ
-312 EKRKRQEDLERSRQQ
+312 ERQRKQEELDRAVGMMRTSYGQLEQ
-327 MFGGF
+327 
-332 GQVSKDYDYSG
+332 DYPG
-343 YEVPMNYARA
+343 YKVPGYMA

-483 EPLSGMNAGS
+483 EPISGMNAGS

-685 TDQQPRPVNTQ
+685 TDQQPQPLNTQ

>member
-1 MMYPNQ
+1 M
-7 QPPMQG
+7 
-13 MANQMAQHGRYG
+13 
-25 DSMLVHMNPIEVQG
+25 G
-39 LASLSPTGSLTVN
+39 LLGAGGLSP
-52 PVTGQP
+52 
-58 EAFLP
+58 
-63 FLAPLLG
+63 
-70 SLAGSA
+70 
-76 FLPTVIPALAGNAAL
+76 AL

-107 LKQGILSGLTGYGLG
+107 LKQGLLSGLTGYGLG
-122 SALQATADTLN
+122 SALGGAAKSID
-133 PAIAGAEQ
+133 PA
-141 ALAGVG
+141 V
-147 EQAATAASDLALSEV
+147 TAAQEAVTQGQGILDIASKSAMEAAAKGVPDVSVAA
-162 GLNQAINQAS
+162 GLQ
-172 QAGTPFQLASK
+172 GTPVPFA
-183 TPIGEA
+183 EEMA
-189 FSPIAQPSAPSMI
+189 RRAAQTNLSN
-202 AQPSAFTGATPQMS
+202 AQGLLDTAGQ
-216 PALTQAQGLAE
+216 QAQG
-227 TAGRTVSQQQAGLA
+227 QI
-241 SLQGQQ
+241 GQSFMQ
-247 AGLQSQI
+247 N
-254 DTARKAMTPMDRLT
+254 PMDFT
-268 APFQQPGAFGSA
+268 KAIGSQ
-280 MMSPSTLVP
+280 MMSPGTLVP

-332 GQVSKDYDYSG
+332 GQVSKDYNYSG
-343 YEVPMNYARA
+343 YEVPISYARA

-439 MGGEGAGQLSENQQQ
+439 MGGEGAGQLSENQRQ

-478 NYGAN
+478 NYGAG

-493 ASTTVG
+493 AFTADGVG
-499 IGQQGITDLNK
+499 IADLGRRRSAK
-510 KRLPQDG
+510 SDDD
-517 NIYLSNPRGGIY
+517 YSSNPRGDVY
-529 SRYTQEMQEGGEVAV
+529 SRYTQQMQEGGEVAV

-621 IEGNGNGMDDM
+621 IEGNGKGMDDM

>member
-70 SLAGSA
+70 SLAGSSLLTGVGA
-76 FLPTVIPALAGNAAL
+76 NALGGLIGAGGLSSAA
-91 AGAIGSGLATT
+91 AGALGSGLAT
-102 AATGD
+102 AVSTGD
-107 LKQGILSGLTGYGLG
+107 LKQGILAGLTGYGLG
-122 SALQATADTLN
+122 SALGGAADAMN
-133 PAIAGAEQ
+133 PQIAGAEQ

-147 EQAATAASDLALSEV
+147 EQAATAASDLAR
-162 GLNQAINQAS
+162 S
-172 QAGTPFQLASK
+172 QAAQSAGQSAQQSTIGGKGGVSAAGQGGTPLN
-183 TPIGEA
+183 
-189 FSPIAQPSAPSMI
+189 IA
-202 AQPSAFTGATPQMS
+202 
-216 PALTQAQGLAE
+216 
-227 TAGRTVSQQQAGLA
+227 QQQANLTG
-241 SLQGQQ
+241 LQGQQ
-247 AGLQSQI
+247 TALQSQI
-254 DTARKAMTPMDRLT
+254 DTARQAMTPMDRLS
-268 APFQQPGAFGSA
+268 APFQQPGALGSA

-301 MQDEMDSLGRQ
+301 MQDEMDAMGRQ
-312 EKRKRQEDLERSRQQ
+312 EKRKRQEELDRAVGMMDASYNQLEQA
-327 MFGGF
+327 
-332 GQVSKDYDYSG
+332 YPG
-343 YEVPMNYARA
+343 YIVPRGYRA

-380 NYSPVINPAGAA
+380 NYSPVIDPRGAA
-392 QRQANIRGSEVIS
+392 QRQDNIRGSDVIKPS
-405 PAELQGYRP
+405 ELQGYRP
-414 GFSPE
+414 GFDPE
-419 IQYFKRPET
+419 ISYFKKPET
-428 TGAPQAGQDAV
+428 TGAPQAGQTDAA
-439 MGGEGAGQLSENQQQ
+439 GGQGAGQLSASQQ
-454 AINMALSGK
+454 AALSMALGGK

-483 EPLSGMNAGS
+483 EPFSGMNAGS

>member
-1 MMYPNQ
+1 MMYPNNQ
-7 QPPMQG
+7 APMQG

-70 SLAGSA
+70 SLAGSTLLTGA
-76 FLPTVIPALAGNAAL
+76 GAGALGGLIGAGGLSSAA
-91 AGAIGSGLATT
+91 AGAIGSGLAT
-102 AATGD
+102 AIESGD
-107 LKQGILSGLTGYGLG
+107 LKQGMLAGLTGYGLG
-122 SALQATADTLN
+122 SALGGAADAMN
-133 PAIAGAEQ
+133 PQIAGAEQ
-141 ALAGVG
+141 ALTGVG
-147 EQAATAASDLALSEV
+147 EQAATAASDLAR
-162 GLNQAINQAS
+162 S
-172 QAGTPFQLASK
+172 QAAQSAGQSAQQSTIGGKGGVSAAGQGGTPLN
-183 TPIGEA
+183 
-189 FSPIAQPSAPSMI
+189 IA
-202 AQPSAFTGATPQMS
+202 
-216 PALTQAQGLAE
+216 
-227 TAGRTVSQQQAGLA
+227 QQQANLTG
-241 SLQGQQ
+241 LQGQQ
-247 AGLQSQI
+247 TALQSQI
-254 DTARKAMTPMDRLT
+254 DTARQAMTPMDRLS
-268 APFQQPGAFGSA
+268 APFQQPGAIGSA
-280 MMSPSTLVP
+280 MMKSSTLVP

-428 TGAPQAGQDAV
+428 TGTPQAEQRPVMDGQNA
-439 MGGEGAGQLSENQQQ
+439 GAGQLSASQQQ

-463 GGMGFGGPNFDAMSY
+463 GGMGAGRPDFDAMSF
-478 NYGAN
+478 NYGAS

-493 ASTTVG
+493 AFTAAG
-499 IGQQGITDLNK
+499 MGQQGIANLGRGRSAKADDAYSL
-510 KRLPQDG
+510 
-517 NIYLSNPRGGIY
+517 NPRGNIY
-529 SRYTQEMQEGGEVAV
+529 SRYTQQMQEGGEVAV

-621 IEGNGNGMDDM
+621 IEGNGKGMDDM

-685 TDQQPRPVNTQ
+685 TDQQPQPLDAQ

>member
-7 QPPMQG
+7 QLPMQG

-70 SLAGSA
+70 SLAGSTLLTGA
-76 FLPTVIPALAGNAAL
+76 GAGALGGLIGTAGLSPAL

-122 SALQATADTLN
+122 SVLGGAAKSID
-133 PAIAGAEQ
+133 PA
-141 ALAGVG
+141 V
-147 EQAATAASDLALSEV
+147 TAAQEAVTQGQGILDV
-162 GLNQAINQAS
+162 
-172 QAGTPFQLASK
+172 ASK
-183 TPIGEA
+183 SAIEA
-189 FSPIAQPSAPSMI
+189 AAKGVPDVSVAAGLQGPPVPFAEEMARRAAQTNLSSAQGLLDT
-202 AQPSAFTGATPQMS
+202 AGQ
-216 PALTQAQGLAE
+216 QAQG
-227 TAGRTVSQQQAGLA
+227 QI
-241 SLQGQQ
+241 GQSFMQ
-247 AGLQSQI
+247 NPMDFTKAIGSQI
-254 DTARKAMTPMDRLT
+254 
-268 APFQQPGAFGSA
+268 
-280 MMSPSTLVP
+280 MSPSALVP

-301 MQDEMDSLGRQ
+301 MQDEMDAMGRQ
-312 EKRKRQEDLERSRQQ
+312 ERQRKQEELDRAVGMMRTSYGQLEQ
-327 MFGGF
+327 
-332 GQVSKDYDYSG
+332 DYPG
-343 YEVPMNYARA
+343 YKVPGYMA

-428 TGAPQAGQDAV
+428 TGAPQAGQTDAA
-439 MGGEGAGQLSENQQQ
+439 GGQGTGQLSENQRQ

-493 ASTTVG
+493 AFTAAG
-499 IGQQGITDLNK
+499 MGQQGIAGLGGRRSAKDDDTFS
-510 KRLPQDG
+510 
-517 NIYLSNPRGGIY
+517 SNPRGNAY
-529 SRYTQEMQEGGEVAV
+529 SRYTQQMQEGGEVAV

-621 IEGNGNGMDDM
+621 IEGNGKGMDDM
-632 VPGMIGDQQP
+632 IPGMIGDQQP